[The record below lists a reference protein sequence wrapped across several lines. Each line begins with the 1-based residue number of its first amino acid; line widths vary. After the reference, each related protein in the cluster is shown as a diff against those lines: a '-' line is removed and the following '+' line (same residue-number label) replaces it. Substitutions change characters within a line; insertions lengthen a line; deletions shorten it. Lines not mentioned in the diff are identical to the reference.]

1 MQRKLSQW
9 ATADPTKRFV
19 DLYSLLCNDVWL
31 RVAHHTVNTNRGRET
46 AGIDW
51 QSMSHF
57 NGDLDG
63 NLERLRVMLKAKTFE
78 PIPVRRVYIPKSHGK
93 QRPIGIPGIRD
104 RIVQEALRMILE
116 PIWEADFSTHSY
128 GFRPNRSTY
137 DAMSYIGKRLAS
149 NNGLSYQWVI
159 EGDIASYFDAIPHRR
174 LMKAIKKRVADRDIR
189 DLIWKFLRAGVIDN
203 GAFAETLTGTPQ
215 GGIASPLFANIYL
228 HALDTYMES
237 NYLNLGDYARARR
250 RKQGKSNY
258 LYIRYADDFVVFC
271 NGSKAEALA
280 MKEELKGVLSHMGLT
295 LSEEKTKVTHITE
308 GFDFLGYR
316 IIRSRGTSG
325 KMVPKVLIPHKAIK
339 QCQYKVRGMLGPR
352 TTNESFSAKILA
364 LNRLIRGWCEYY
376 RSTSSPQWGFR
387 EVERKLI
394 WDMAHWLG
402 KKYKVKIPIV
412 LRKYMKG
419 KPKTF
424 STKTTTLVL
433 PTTYKAKRYMA
444 KTWHNPYTEKEAIIR
459 EKIIAFESLWLGNE
473 DRDGYIDLREEV
485 ILLKGTT
492 CYMCG
497 TVLHPSEVEIDHDTP
512 RKRFKDTTEADRMK
526 HLQPLCTSCHRAKT
540 KTDLKVLSRMR

>member
-1 MQRKLSQW
+1 MRKPAATDRPCLRSLS
-9 ATADPTKRFV
+9 
-19 DLYSLLCNDVWL
+19 
-31 RVAHHTVNTNRGRET
+31 
-46 AGIDW
+46 
-51 QSMSHF
+51 
-57 NGDLDG
+57 
-63 NLERLRVMLKAKTFE
+63 
-78 PIPVRRVYIPKSHGK
+78 
-93 QRPIGIPGIRD
+93 
-104 RIVQEALRMILE
+104 
-116 PIWEADFSTHSY
+116 HS
-128 GFRPNRSTY
+128 F
-137 DAMSYIGKRLAS
+137 
-149 NNGLSYQWVI
+149 
-159 EGDIASYFDAIPHRR
+159 
-174 LMKAIKKRVADRDIR
+174 
-189 DLIWKFLRAGVIDN
+189 
-203 GAFAETLTGTPQ
+203 TL
-215 GGIASPLFANIYL
+215 
-228 HALDTYMES
+228 
-237 NYLNLGDYARARR
+237 
-250 RKQGKSNY
+250 
-258 LYIRYADDFVVFC
+258 DFVVFC

-394 WDMAHWLG
+394 WNMAHWLG

-412 LRKYMKG
+412 LQKYMKG

-424 STKTTTLVL
+424 GTRTTTLVL

-459 EKIIAFESLWLGNE
+459 EKIIAFASLWLGNE

-497 TVLHPSEVEIDHDTP
+497 TVRPPSEVESDHDTP
-512 RKRFKDTTEADRMK
+512 RKRFKDKTEADRMK
-526 HLQPLCTSCHRAKT
+526 HLQPLCSSGHRAKT
-540 KTDLKVLSRMR
+540 KTDLKVLSRRRCKSHVRFSTGAMRKRTAR

>member
-1 MQRKLSQW
+1 MQRKLSQK
-9 ATADPTKRFV
+9 ATEELEHTFE
-19 DLYSLLCNDVWL
+19 DLYSLLCHEVWL
-31 RVAHHTVNTNRGRET
+31 RVAHHKVNSNQGRET

-57 NGDLDG
+57 NGDLEG

-78 PIPVRRVYIPKSHGK
+78 PLPVRRVYIPKANGK
-93 QRPIGIPGIRD
+93 KRPLGIPGIRD

-149 NNGLSYQWVI
+149 TSGYSYQWVI
-159 EGDIASYFDAIPHRR
+159 EGDIASYFDTIPHRR
-174 LMKAIKKRVADRDIR
+174 LIKAVKKRVADRDLR
-189 DLIWKFLRAGVIDN
+189 DLLWQFLRAGVIYN
-203 GAFAETLTGTPQ
+203 GEFSETLTGTPQ
-215 GGIASPLFANIYL
+215 GGIVSPLLANIYL
-228 HALDTYMES
+228 HEFDRYMAS
-237 NYLNLGDYARARR
+237 TYLNLSNHARVRR
-250 RKQGKSNY
+250 RKEGKSNY
-258 LYIRYADDFVVFC
+258 LYVRYADDFVVFC

-280 MKEELKGVLSHMGLT
+280 MKEELKGALSNMGLT

-316 IIRSRGTSG
+316 IIRSIGTKG
-325 KMVPKVLIPHKAIK
+325 KMVPKVLIPAKAIK
-339 QCQYKVRGMLGPR
+339 QFQYKVRGILSPG
-352 TTNESFSAKILA
+352 TTNESLSAKIVA
-364 LNRLIRGWCEYY
+364 LNKLIRGWCEYY

-387 EVERKLI
+387 EVERKLF

-402 KKYKVKIPIV
+402 KKYKVSIPTV
-412 LRKYMKG
+412 LQKHMKG
-419 KPKTF
+419 NTF
-424 STKTTTLVL
+424 GTQSTRLIL

-459 EKIIAFESLWLGNE
+459 EKIVAYESLWIGKE
-473 DRDGYIDLREEV
+473 DRDGYMDLREEV
-485 ILLKGTT
+485 MLLKGTT
-492 CYMCG
+492 CYLCG

-512 RKRFKDTTEADRMK
+512 RKRFKDQTEADRMK

-540 KTDLKVLSRMR
+540 KIDLKVLSRMR

>member
-1 MQRKLSQW
+1 
-9 ATADPTKRFV
+9 
-19 DLYSLLCNDVWL
+19 
-31 RVAHHTVNTNRGRET
+31 
-46 AGIDW
+46 
-51 QSMSHF
+51 
-57 NGDLDG
+57 
-63 NLERLRVMLKAKTFE
+63 
-78 PIPVRRVYIPKSHGK
+78 
-93 QRPIGIPGIRD
+93 
-104 RIVQEALRMILE
+104 
-116 PIWEADFSTHSY
+116 
-128 GFRPNRSTY
+128 
-137 DAMSYIGKRLAS
+137 
-149 NNGLSYQWVI
+149 
-159 EGDIASYFDAIPHRR
+159 
-174 LMKAIKKRVADRDIR
+174 
-189 DLIWKFLRAGVIDN
+189 
-203 GAFAETLTGTPQ
+203 
-215 GGIASPLFANIYL
+215 
-228 HALDTYMES
+228 MES

-258 LYIRYADDFVVFC
+258 LYVRYADDFVVFC

-352 TTNESFSAKILA
+352 TTNESFSAKMLA
-364 LNRLIRGWCEYY
+364 LNRLIRGWCAYY

-419 KPKTF
+419 TPKTF
-424 STKTTTLVL
+424 GTKATTLVL